1 MLDAAKKIVCQERT
15 HQHGD
20 TVESFKVIAEFW
32 TTYLRA
38 VNRGTDPIKIDVVD
52 VAEMMSFVKKVRFIF
67 GDKTDSE
74 NFVDDIGY
82 VSIAGMFA
90 GVKPVQTVPEPD
102 WQRQIA
108 TPISVLNRVD
118 LDRVEKAARGEAVR
132 VSSLDRGA
140 AE

>member
-32 TTYLRA
+32 QAYLRA
-38 VNRGTDPIKIDVVD
+38 VNRGTDPLRVGVVD

-82 VSIAGMFA
+82 ISIAGMFA
-90 GVKPVQTVPEPD
+90 GVKPVQAMPEPEPID
-102 WQRQIA
+102 WRKSQMVA
-108 TPISVLNRVD
+108 KPNTAPVN
-118 LDRVEKAARGEAVR
+118 LDAMEAKV
-132 VSSLDRGA
+132 RGA